1 MSTSPTFPSVSRGLA
16 AVRAADAILRTLG
29 GQQVQ
34 VRVPLSGIAPGD
46 PSQLGIVATPT
57 ELVALAPVVV
67 RRNPNKTGDTKS
79 HQLMLSASTLANAQ
93 QITTTSDAR
102 NFFLSAL
109 SITVE
114 GVDMTVISFEADEFS
129 GAPYL
134 YRVVVEEL

>member
-1 MSTSPTFPSVSRGLA
+1 MTNAL
-16 AVRAADAILRTLG
+16 LRTLG
-29 GQQVQ
+29 GKQIQ
-34 VRVPLSGIAPGD
+34 VRIQLSDTTSGD
-46 PSQLGIVATPT
+46 PSQLGLVATPT
-57 ELVALAPVVV
+57 QLVALAPVVV
-67 RRNPNKTGDTKS
+67 RRNPSKTGDTKS

-114 GVDMTVISFEADEFS
+114 CVDMRVISFEADEFS

-134 YRVVVEEL
+134 YRVVVEE